1 MDLQQA
7 MAQRHSV
14 RAYTDK
20 PIDGKTLEQLR
31 EFIRQSNERSG
42 LHMQLVLND
51 PKAFDGFMAR
61 YGKFSGVRNY
71 IALVGKKADGLE
83 EKLGYHGESVA
94 LYAQTLG
101 LNTCWVGLTYARN
114 WNAFEIGPG
123 EKLGLVISV
132 GYGAIRA
139 CPIPPNRGK
148 RSWPSRVRRRIGS
161 SGAWTRRSWPPR
173 P

>member
-1 MDLQQA
+1 MNLQQA

-31 EFIRQSNERSG
+31 EFIWQSNERSG